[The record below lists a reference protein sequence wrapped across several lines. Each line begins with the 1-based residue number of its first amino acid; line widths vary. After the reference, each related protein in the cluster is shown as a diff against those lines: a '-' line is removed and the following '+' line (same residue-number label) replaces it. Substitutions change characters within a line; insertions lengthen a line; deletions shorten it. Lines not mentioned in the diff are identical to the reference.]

1 MKKLLYITLIII
13 TTSCTVL
20 ESTTD
25 KVPPLLVLESETNL
39 GMLENDYQGRDTMAV
54 FFPHVYQIKTWL
66 DRFDVGDTVRTEH
79 IRKEYYRLKKIN

>member
-13 TTSCTVL
+13 TTSCAVM

-39 GMLENDYQGRDTMAV
+39 GMLENDYQGRDTIAV
-54 FFPHVYQIKTWL
+54 VFLMCTK
-66 DRFDVGDTVRTEH
+66 
-79 IRKEYYRLKKIN
+79 LKRGLTDSMLATR